1 MDLEVF
7 PLDVR
12 ECLSSCYS
20 IASGMA
26 TNKEITLT
34 AKYPPKGTVILG
46 DGSKIR
52 QIVVNLLSNAV
63 KFTPEGGKVYLRAS
77 IAEDELRITVTD
89 TGIGIDPQY
98 HEQIF
103 DQFGQGKPEVA
114 RKYGGSGLG
123 LPLVKELVELH
134 GGRHWVRS
142 AEGKG
147 STFTVALPMNSA
159 RRPGGE
165 ESNNGTN
172 PRSR

>member
-1 MDLEVF
+1 M
-7 PLDVR
+7 LDVR

-20 IASGMA
+20 IALGMA

-34 AKYPPKGTVILG
+34 AKYPPKGTVILA
-46 DGSKIR
+46 DDSKIK

-63 KFTPEGGKVYLRAS
+63 KFTPEGGKVFLRAS

-98 HEQIF
+98 REQIF
-103 DQFGQGKPEVA
+103 ELFDQGDPEVA

-123 LPLVKELVELH
+123 LPLVKELVQMH
-134 GGRHWVRS
+134 GGRIRLKS
-142 AEGKG
+142 APGKG
-147 STFTVALPMNSA
+147 STFTVILPLVSA
-159 RRPGGE
+159 QRPGGE
-165 ESNNGTN
+165 ESNNGAN